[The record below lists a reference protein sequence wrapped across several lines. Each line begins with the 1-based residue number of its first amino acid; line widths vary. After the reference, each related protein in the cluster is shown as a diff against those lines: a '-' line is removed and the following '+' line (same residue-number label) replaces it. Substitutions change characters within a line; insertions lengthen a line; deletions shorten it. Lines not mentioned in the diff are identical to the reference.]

1 MMPRTTLTVLALVL
15 LLGWAGQALDD
26 HSADYDV
33 AASLDDAR
41 QQAAYQAQYAAAVQ
55 RQCGPNAAYMELQDG
70 EIQCT
75 DKYGRPTQRLQ
86 LTARATP

>member
-41 QQAAYQAQYAAAVQ
+41 QQAAYQAQYDARLQ
-55 RQCGPNAAYMELQDG
+55 QLCGPNAAYMELQDG
-70 EIQCT
+70 EIQRT
-75 DKYGRPTQRLQ
+75 DKRGRPTQRLQ

>member
-1 MMPRTTLTVLALVL
+1 
-15 LLGWAGQALDD
+15 
-26 HSADYDV
+26 
-33 AASLDDAR
+33 
-41 QQAAYQAQYAAAVQ
+41 VQ

-75 DKYGRPTQRLQ
+75 DKHGRPTQRLQ